1 MSRTIDAD
9 LLTALTQDT
18 IQPFFAVELL
28 FDGGPIRLWSGVGD
42 RTINSNTFTGT
53 GSLLDIG
60 PADEVSDLSAKSMAV
75 TLTGLDSSII
85 SLAIDEPY
93 QRRKANV
100 YLGEQSDDSVVQI
113 FSGLMNTMNIE
124 DTGEM
129 ATVQVT
135 IESNLVELERA
146 ANWRYT
152 NENHQS
158 RYDGDTF
165 FSFVQAIQDQKIAW
179 GRKSA

>member
-1 MSRTIDAD
+1 MSRTIDSG
-9 LLTALTQDT
+9 LLTALTQHT

-28 FDGGPIRLWSGVGD
+28 FDSGAVRLWSGIGD
-42 RTINSNTFTGT
+42 RDINGNTYTGT

-60 PADEVSDLSAKSMAV
+60 PADEVNDLSAKSMAV
-75 TLTGLDSSII
+75 TLTGLDSGIV
-85 SLAIDEPY
+85 SLAIQEPY
-93 QRRKANV
+93 QRRKANI
-100 YLGEQSDDSVVQI
+100 YLGEQSETSVVQI
-113 FSGLMNTMNIE
+113 FSGPMNTMNIE
-124 DTGEM
+124 DSGEQ
-129 ATVQVT
+129 ATVQLT